1 MTALAPPSAD
11 AMEPALRCEGLS
23 KRFGGITAVR
33 EVSISIPARG
43 IYGLCGPN
51 GAGKS
56 TLFNVLAGALRPDA
70 GEVWLGGE
78 RVTQRSATYR
88 ARRGIART
96 WQAVRLVEDRTALD
110 NVAAVCLRS
119 PGQSLWGAIARTGWA
134 SARARARA
142 VLEQLELVSYARRHA
157 GELTLEGQRMV
168 EVARAVAQDP
178 VVLLADE
185 PASGLSAA
193 QRRVLAEL
201 LRRVAE
207 SRPLLVVEH
216 DLDMLEQISDRI
228 YAMVGGALVF
238 EGGRG
243 EFAASEVGR
252 ALRGLAVTGEVS
264 TKERPANRESN

>member
-1 MTALAPPSAD
+1 VTALAPSRAD
-11 AMEPALRCEGLS
+11 AVKPLRCERLS
-23 KRFGGITAVR
+23 KRFGGIAAVH

-56 TLFNVLAGALRPDA
+56 TLFNLLAGALRPDA
-70 GEVWLGGE
+70 GEVWLTGE

-88 ARRGIART
+88 ARRGLART
-96 WQAVRLVEDRTALD
+96 WQAVRLIEDRTVLD

-119 PGQSLWGAIARTGWA
+119 AGQSLWGAMVRTGWA
-134 SARARARA
+134 SARAQARA
-142 VLEQLELVSYARRHA
+142 VLEQLELLPYAGRQA

-178 VVLLADE
+178 AVLLADE

-216 DLDMLEQISDRI
+216 DLDMLEQISERI
-228 YAMVGGALVF
+228 YAMVEGRLVF
-238 EGGRG
+238 EGERG

-252 ALRGLAVTGEVS
+252 ALRGLGAAGEMS
-264 TKERPANRESN
+264 TKERRADEEGK